1 MRFIG
6 RIFGIIV
13 VIALYL
19 LLWAMCKVSSLD
31 ERRRERMSRTWD
43 EEKYK

>member
-19 LLWAMCKVSSLD
+19 LLWAMCKASSLD
-31 ERRRERMSRTWD
+31 ERRRERMSRTWE